1 MATLSAIFKG
11 VDQLSSVLDR
21 MGDSGTDALNQWEDS
36 MKAADE
42 AFSRASEGA
51 DRAAEAATG
60 AADAAGLWTD
70 QIGNYDREAMEAI
83 YTTEELVE
91 MGYKTEDALHDAA
104 DAADQA
110 ADAVEEYGDEA
121 EEAGDQS
128 EEFGGKSTQ
137 AVQSLAGILTSAGV
151 VVMVKEIA
159 QAFYEASEAAAEYE
173 TYLAKVSTIADP
185 AQASLSTI
193 SGEITALSMETGK
206 AVTELSDA
214 TYQALSAGVETA
226 NAVSFAGTATEL
238 AVGGFTTA
246 ATAVDVLTTALNAYG
261 LEATYAENIS
271 DMLVTTQNLGKTT
284 VDELASNMGR
294 VIPLASAYGVEIDN
308 LSTGYAVMTA
318 NGIATAETTTY
329 LKSMLNELGTT
340 SSTVAGVLMDE
351 TGMSFAD
358 LTAEGYSLGDV
369 LDILGDSVDGNT
381 TAFNELWGSQEA
393 GVGALS
399 LYNAGA
405 ERFNTVLD
413 EMQDSA
419 GAASKA
425 YETMTDTTEH
435 GAQRMENSFSN
446 LNIAVGTVL
455 NPTFDAFYNA
465 VADGTDAVTGF
476 INEHPVA
483 VAALTAAAVALGAI
497 TLGVVAYTAVK
508 AAAIPVVAAFS
519 AVVNSALWPVIAIGA
534 AVAAL
539 VAGITVLVN
548 WLKNEDEEF
557 MALDATSKQHIE
569 TMDDLNAQYDEAV
582 ALYGENS
589 EQARRLEQD
598 IAALEAQYEGMD
610 GTIED
615 YIAKNDALIESHDK
629 LISSYQETD
638 SQLTSEE
645 KNTTAL
651 IGKLE
656 QLAGKTDLTA
666 GEQQQMS
673 AIVAKLNQQV
683 PGLALNY
690 DDLTGSLDRS
700 VTAVKAMAE
709 AEAEEQRQQANYE
722 AYVGLLAD
730 RADLEDQI
738 AKATEQTAAA
748 QERYDNASGWDKF
761 WNVGG
766 VKDDLETFTE
776 EEERL
781 QAALDETNGLLEEHE
796 AAFEEAASSA
806 EDSAV
811 DYETGV
817 TRAITS
823 VKEDLDALTEKY
835 DEAWQAARDSIGS
848 QIGLFDEMATETEL
862 SISDMTTAMQSQVE
876 YLNTYSENLRRA
888 AEYGLDEGLIASL
901 SDGSTESAGYI
912 DAIIGEIE
920 RLGGSTEGLSDEAA
934 AFVSSFN
941 TQFEEVE
948 TAKDGFATTVATME
962 TDFDASMTEI
972 EGRLDT
978 AIENMN
984 MDTEAA
990 TAAQATIDAYV
1001 ASIRAGVDDATGAAN
1016 AVAAATAAALS
1027 GSGGAVTGYATGTT
1041 YAEPGVHIV
1050 GEEGPEAIFFDGGET
1065 VLDSDDTRQYLSGQ
1079 RPIQTSVP
1087 TPDAELEGG
1096 GIPSGERRIVL
1107 EIAGRGSL
1115 ELTGG
1120 NIDEDAAAEWLVEN
1134 LRPLL
1139 ISTLKQEIFEEGD
1152 ATNGY

>member
-11 VDQLSSVLDR
+11 VDQLSNVLGK
-21 MGDSGTDALNQWEDS
+21 MSDSGAEALDQWES
-36 MKAADE
+36 SAEAADE
-42 AFSRASEGA
+42 AFSRAAEGA
-51 DRAAEAATG
+51 DRAAQSATG
-60 AADAAGLWTD
+60 AADAADYWTD
-70 QIGNYDREAMEAI
+70 AIGNYDKGAMEAI

-91 MGYKTEDALHDAA
+91 MGYKTEDALNDAA
-104 DAADQA
+104 NAADKA
-110 ADAVEEYGDEA
+110 AYAVDEYGDEA
-121 EEAGDQS
+121 EDAGDQS

-193 SGEITALSMETGK
+193 SGEITDLSMETGK

-294 VIPLASAYGVEIDN
+294 VIPLASAYGVEMDN
-308 LSTGYAVMTA
+308 LSSAYAVMTA

-329 LKSMLNELGTT
+329 IKSMLNELGTT

-351 TGMSFAD
+351 TGMSFAE
-358 LTAEGYSLGDV
+358 LSEEGYSLGDV
-369 LDILGDSVDGNT
+369 LDILGNSVDGNT

-419 GAASKA
+419 GTAATA

-435 GAQRMENSFSN
+435 GAERMENSFAN

-455 NPTFDAFYNA
+455 NPTFDAFYNT
-465 VADGTDAVTGF
+465 VADGTDAITSFV
-476 INEHPVA
+476 NEHPIA
-483 VAALTAAAVALGAI
+483 VAALTAAAVALGVVVV
-497 TLGVVAYTAVK
+497 GVVGYNAAI
-508 AAAIPVVAAFS
+508 AAAGVVTAAFGAIAS
-519 AVVNSALWPVIAIGA
+519 TALWPITLIVAG
-534 AVAAL
+534 VAAL

-548 WLKNEDEEF
+548 WLRNEDEEF
-557 MALDATSKQHIE
+557 MALDATSKQHAE
-569 TMDDLNAQYDEAV
+569 TLDDLNAQYDEAV

-589 EQARRLEQD
+589 EQARQLEQD
-598 IAALEAQYEGMD
+598 IAALEAQYEGTE

-673 AIVAKLNQQV
+673 AIVAKLNEQM

-690 DDLTGSLDRS
+690 DDLSGSLDKS
-700 VTAVKAMAE
+700 VAAVRAMAE

-722 AYVGLLAD
+722 AYVDLLAD
-730 RADLEDQI
+730 RADLEEQL

-748 QERYDNASGWDKF
+748 QERYDNASGWDTF

-766 VKDDLETFTE
+766 VKEDLETFTE
-776 EEERL
+776 EQERL
-781 QAALDETNGLLEEHE
+781 QAALDETNALLEEHE
-796 AAFEEAASSA
+796 AAFEEASASA
-806 EDSAV
+806 EDSAI

-823 VKEDLDALTEKY
+823 VQEDLDALAEKY

>member
-1 MATLSAIFKG
+1 
-11 VDQLSSVLDR
+11 
-21 MGDSGTDALNQWEDS
+21 

-60 AADAAGLWTD
+60 AADAAGFWTN
-70 QIGNYDREAMEAI
+70 QIGNYDRGAMEAI

-294 VIPLASAYGVEIDN
+294 VIPLASAYGVEMDN
-308 LSTGYAVMTA
+308 LSSAYAVMTA

-329 LKSMLNELGTT
+329 IKSMLNELGTT

-351 TGMSFAD
+351 TGMSFAE
-358 LTAEGYSLGDV
+358 LSEEGYSLGDV

-455 NPTFDAFYNA
+455 NPTFDAFYNS

-476 INEHPVA
+476 VNEHPVA

-508 AAAIPVVAAFS
+508 AAAIPVVAAFGM
-519 AVVNSALWPVIAIGA
+519 VVHSALWPVIAIGA

-557 MALDATSKQHIE
+557 MSLDATSKQHIE

-589 EQARRLEQD
+589 EQARQLEKD
-598 IAALEAQYEGMD
+598 MAALEAQYEGMK

-673 AIVAKLNQQV
+673 AIVAKLNEQM

-690 DDLTGSLDRS
+690 DDLSGSLDKS
-700 VTAVKAMAE
+700 VAAVRAMAE

-722 AYVGLLAD
+722 AYVDLLAD
-730 RADLEDQI
+730 RADLEEQL

-748 QERYDNASGWDKF
+748 QERYDNASGWDTF

-766 VKDDLETFTE
+766 VKEDLETFTE
-776 EEERL
+776 EQERL
-781 QAALDETNGLLEEHE
+781 QAALDETNALLEEHE
-796 AAFEEAASSA
+796 AAFEEASASA
-806 EDSAV
+806 EDSAI

-823 VKEDLDALTEKY
+823 VQEDLDALAEKY